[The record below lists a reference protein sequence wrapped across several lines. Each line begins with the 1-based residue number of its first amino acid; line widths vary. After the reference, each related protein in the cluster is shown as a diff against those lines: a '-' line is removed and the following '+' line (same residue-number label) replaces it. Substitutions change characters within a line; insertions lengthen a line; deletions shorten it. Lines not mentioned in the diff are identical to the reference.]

1 MKDRVRKDAR
11 RAALAPETGNSGI
24 SVGHARRVASHH
36 AVLYIIGGP
45 TPTQKAQRKKSLPE
59 RHRYQVEKRRK
70 MQGIQIA
77 APSLATSWKNRRGSR
92 YVAKVVI
99 GGEKRRYVQC
109 RFSRRFFGFFREIF
123 FWGVARRFVDGI
135 FSRWSY
141 REMQPYQ
148 TRMQGIL
155 EPVIMGPPMMQSRT
169 QNA

>member
-11 RAALAPETGNSGI
+11 RAAIAPETENSGI

-45 TPTQKAQRKKSLPE
+45 TPTQKAQE
-59 RHRYQVEKRRK
+59 RS
-70 MQGIQIA
+70 
-77 APSLATSWKNRRGSR
+77 PSLRDTGIKSKKKGERCKEFKSQRRRSQQAGRIAEDLGMWRRSLSAGKR
-92 YVAKVVI
+92 
-99 GGEKRRYVQC
+99 GGMYSAGFQGDFSDFFE
-109 RFSRRFFGFFREIF
+109 RFSFCCSPFRR
-123 FWGVARRFVDGI
+123 WNV

-155 EPVIMGPPMMQSRT
+155 EPVKMGPPMMQSRT

>member
-1 MKDRVRKDAR
+1 MTKQERNPAGKEIIGERSGSKGRSQGSPRPRNRKLRYFRRTCTSSSKSPRSSVHHR
-11 RAALAPETGNSGI
+11 RAHTDTK
-24 SVGHARRVASHH
+24 
-36 AVLYIIGGP
+36 GP
-45 TPTQKAQRKKSLPE
+45 RKKSLPE

-123 FWGVARRFVDGI
+123 FGGLLAV
-135 FSRWSY
+135 S
-141 REMQPYQ
+141 
-148 TRMQGIL
+148 
-155 EPVIMGPPMMQSRT
+155 
-169 QNA
+169 